1 MLKQVE
7 PTEPGLK
14 RQIGP
19 VALLFTGIT
28 GIIGSGWLFASL
40 YAAQIAG
47 PAAILSWL
55 IGGGVALLLALVYA
69 ELGGM
74 LPVAGAI
81 ARIPYF
87 SHGSMSGFMAG
98 WLCWIAYVATAPIEV
113 TAVLQYAS
121 GYLPWL
127 TTTVDGNRVLTPP
140 GLIVAAA
147 LLLAFVFINLA
158 GVRWLARANVAV
170 TSWKL
175 AIPLLAATGLIVFGF
190 DHTNFTDHGGFMPAG
205 IDGVFAAVAGG
216 GVVFSLFGF
225 RTVIDMAGEARD
237 PQRTVPLAM
246 IGAVVIS
253 LIVYVL
259 LQVAFIGAVP
269 EAHLAG
275 GWSKLAENVADG
287 PFAAFATIL
296 GLQGLAAI
304 LYVDAIVSPAGTG
317 LAYTGATARINYALA
332 QNRQLPRIFMR
343 LNTAQVPVWSIVIN
357 FVIGLALLLPLPG
370 WSQLIGFISSAAIL
384 SLAFGPVSL
393 VALRHQLP
401 DHARPFR
408 LQGGVAVSAIAFMLV
423 GCIVYWAG
431 LADQLEGVRAGDHRR
446 RRAHRPALPGQGSG
460 QARPAPVAVVLAV
473 RQRAGHAVVPR
484 QLRRRPRPA
493 AQVRRS
499 ADCQRVLAVRLL
511 GGHPRP
517 AARRRDGGTA
527 QVGCVALPMRT
538 RTRATR
544 VALPHTNSSSTN
556 GMKSIIHDDVQAR
569 MAPTRF
575 SPR

>member
-7 PTEPGLK
+7 DERPRLR

-40 YAAQIAG
+40 YAAQLAG

-55 IGGGVALLLALVYA
+55 IGGGVALMLALVYA

-74 LPVAGAI
+74 LPLAGAI

-87 SHGSMSGFMAG
+87 SHGAMSGFMAG

-121 GYLPWL
+121 NYLPWL
-127 TTTVDGNRVLTPP
+127 TTITDGDRALTSY
-140 GLIVAAA
+140 GLAVAAA
-147 LLLAFVFINLA
+147 LLLAFVVINLA

-175 AIPLLAATGLIVFGF
+175 VVPLLAATGLIVFGF

-237 PQRTVPLAM
+237 PQRTVPIAM

-253 LIVYVL
+253 LSIYVL
-259 LQVAFIGAVP
+259 LQIAFIGAVP
-269 EAHLAG
+269 QAHLAG
-275 GWSKLAENVADG
+275 GWAKLAENVADG

-296 GLQGLAAI
+296 GLQGLAAA
-304 LYVDAIVSPAGTG
+304 LYIDAIISPAGTG

-332 QNRQLPRIFMR
+332 ENGQLPRIFMR
-343 LNTAQVPVWSIVIN
+343 LNTAQVPVWSIAIN
-357 FVIGLALLLPLPG
+357 FVIGLLMLLPFPG
-370 WSQLIGFISSAAIL
+370 WSELIGFISSAAIL

-393 VALRHQLP
+393 AALRHQLP
-401 DHARPFR
+401 DRARPFR
-408 LQGGVAVSAIAFMLV
+408 LQAGVAISAIAFMLV

-431 LADQLEGVRAGDHRR
+431 WQTNWKVFALAIAGGGILTALHYWGGESGKLKLRQSLWFWLFVDGLGALSYLGNFGGGLGV
-446 RRAHRPALPGQGSG
+446 LPKYVDLLIVS
-460 QARPAPVAVVLAV
+460 AFSLFVFWVAVRDRLPDAETAELV
-473 RQRAGHAVVPR
+473 RT
-484 QLRRRPRPA
+484 A
-493 AQVRRS
+493 A
-499 ADCQRVLAVRLL
+499 
-511 GGHPRP
+511 
-517 AARRRDGGTA
+517 
-527 QVGCVALPMRT
+527 
-538 RTRATR
+538 
-544 VALPHTNSSSTN
+544 
-556 GMKSIIHDDVQAR
+556 
-569 MAPTRF
+569 
-575 SPR
+575 

>member
-1 MLKQVE
+1 MHAEKAPVE
-7 PTEPGLK
+7 PPALQ

-40 YAAQIAG
+40 YAAQLAG

-55 IGGGVALLLALVYA
+55 IGGGVALLLSLVYA

-74 LPVAGAI
+74 LPLAGAI

-87 SHGSMSGFMAG
+87 SHGAMSGFMAG

-121 GYLPWL
+121 NYLPWL
-127 TTTVDGNRVLTPP
+127 TTTIDGNRVLTPH
-140 GLIVAAA
+140 GLAVAAA
-147 LLLAFVFINLA
+147 LLLAFVLINLA

-190 DHTNFTDHGGFMPAG
+190 DHTNFTDHGGFMPTG
-205 IDGVFAAVAGG
+205 VDGVFAAVSGG

-225 RTVIDMAGEARD
+225 RTVIDMAGEARN

-253 LIVYVL
+253 LIIYVL
-259 LQVAFIGAVP
+259 LQIAFIGAVP

-275 GWSKLAENVADG
+275 GWTKLAENVADG

-296 GLQGLAAI
+296 GLQWLAAA
-304 LYVDAIVSPAGTG
+304 LYFDAIVSPSGTG

-332 QNRQLPRIFMR
+332 ENGQLPSLFMR
-343 LNTAQVPVWSIVIN
+343 LNTAQVPVWSIAIN
-357 FVIGLALLLPLPG
+357 FVIGLLMLLPFPG
-370 WSQLIGFISSAAIL
+370 WSELIGFISSAAIL

-393 VALRHQLP
+393 AALRHQLP
-401 DHARPFR
+401 DRMRPFR
-408 LQGGVAVSAIAFMLV
+408 LKGGVALSAVAFVLV
-423 GCIVYWAG
+423 GCVVYWAG
-431 LADQLEGVRAGDHRR
+431 WETNWKVFALAIAGGALLIALHYRERR
-446 RRAHRPALPGQGSG
+446 SR
-460 QARPAPVAVVLAV
+460 QARPAPIAVVLAFHRWPGRHV
-473 RQRAGHAVVPR
+473 IHG
-484 QLRRRPRPA
+484 QLRRRPRHPS
-493 AQVRRS
+493 QVRRS
-499 ADCQRVLAVRLL
+499 ARRRRLLAVRLL
-511 GGHPRP
+511 GGRPRS
-517 AARRRDGGTA
+517 A
-527 QVGCVALPMRT
+527 
-538 RTRATR
+538 
-544 VALPHTNSSSTN
+544 
-556 GMKSIIHDDVQAR
+556 
-569 MAPTRF
+569 F
-575 SPR
+575 

>member
-1 MLKQVE
+1 MTATTDQQGRQRGDDVAVAAPLE
-7 PTEPGLK
+7 GELR

-40 YAAQIAG
+40 YAAQLAG
-47 PAAILSWL
+47 PAAIISWL

-74 LPVAGAI
+74 LPLAGAI

-87 SHGSMSGFMAG
+87 SHGSMCGFMAG

-121 GYLPWL
+121 NYMPWL
-127 TTTVDGNRVLTPP
+127 TENVAGNRVLTGH
-140 GLIVAAA
+140 GLMVATA
-147 LLLAFVFINLA
+147 LLFGFVILNLA
-158 GVRWLARANVAV
+158 GVRWLARANLAV

-175 AIPLLAATGLIVFGF
+175 AIPTLAILGLIAFGF
-190 DHTNFTDHGGFMPAG
+190 EKSNFTDHGGFMPTG
-205 IDGVFAAVAGG
+205 MDGVFAAVASG

-225 RTVIDMAGEARD
+225 RTVIDMAGEAAN

-246 IGAVVIS
+246 IGAVLICLVI
-253 LIVYVL
+253 YVM

-269 EAHLAG
+269 TAHLAG
-275 GWSKLAENVADG
+275 GWTRLAENVADG

-296 GLQGLAAI
+296 GLQGLAAL
-304 LYVDAIVSPAGTG
+304 LYVDAIISPTGTG
-317 LAYTGATARINYALA
+317 IAYTGATARINYALA
-332 QNRQLPRIFMR
+332 ENGHLPKLFMR

-357 FVIGLALLLPLPG
+357 FLVGLLLLLPLPG

-401 DHARPFR
+401 NRRRPFR
-408 LQGGVAVSAIAFMLV
+408 LKGGDAISAFAFVLV

-431 LADQLEGVRAGDHRR
+431 WQTNWKVFALAIAGGAVLMALNYMGGGKTKLDLRQSLWFWLFIDGLGVLSFVGNFGGGLGMLPKYGD
-446 RRAHRPALPGQGSG
+446 LLIVSG
-460 QARPAPVAVVLAV
+460 FSLFVFWVAVRDRLSDAD
-473 RQRAGHAVVPR
+473 
-484 QLRRRPRPA
+484 A
-493 AQVRRS
+493 AE
-499 ADCQRVLAVRLL
+499 L
-511 GGHPRP
+511 
-517 AARRRDGGTA
+517 
-527 QVGCVALPMRT
+527 
-538 RTRATR
+538 
-544 VALPHTNSSSTN
+544 
-556 GMKSIIHDDVQAR
+556 MKSAK
-569 MAPTRF
+569 
-575 SPR
+575 